1 MREYSFRRLATM
13 SSKKF
18 PVLHL
23 LVCALGLT
31 SSVCSKEEAKQ
42 ERDMIASSDQCPWF
56 FYSPTLKC
64 LQGVGQP
71 ESVTV
76 CTMGHGGALLGF
88 GQLTYDEESGG
99 IFVGPSL
106 SFMVSGRNV

>member
-1 MREYSFRRLATM
+1 MF
-13 SSKKF
+13 SKKF

-23 LVCALGLT
+23 LVCALSLT

-42 ERDMIASSDQCPWF
+42 ERDMIASSDQCPPWF

-106 SFMVSGRNV
+106 SFMVSGRNA